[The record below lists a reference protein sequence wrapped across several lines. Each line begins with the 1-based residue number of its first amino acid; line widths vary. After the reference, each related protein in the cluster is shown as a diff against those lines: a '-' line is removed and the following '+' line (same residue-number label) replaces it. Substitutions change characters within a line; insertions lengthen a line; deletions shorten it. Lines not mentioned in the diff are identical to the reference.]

1 MNASVEAPLPN
12 IVTLKGIF
20 DFTML
25 GGIVGTYA
33 IPEEAVVVLLQR
45 DPRDVAISAFLQPF
59 AYSQPWSTNLL
70 DAAAYV
76 AASQRLIRH
85 WVDSLGTAIITVRY
99 DDLVNEPHST
109 VKQLLAAVGLDA
121 SDDTVDACLDF
132 WLQKQG
138 RTATTASIRQ
148 VRPHLSTT
156 TTT

>member
-1 MNASVEAPLPN
+1 M
-12 IVTLKGIF
+12 
-20 DFTML
+20 
-25 GGIVGTYA
+25 
-33 IPEEAVVVLLQR
+33 VLLQR

-76 AASQRLIRH
+76 AASQQLIRH

-99 DDLVNEPHST
+99 DNLVTEPHST

-138 RTATTASIRQ
+138 RTATTASTRQ

-156 TTT
+156 TTTT